1 MKRAYRQI
9 MAELLDDIVTG
20 ALPPAAWL
28 PRIDDIAARH
38 ACSLGTAR
46 EAIRALEERR
56 VVAVHAGRGQQVLG
70 AERWALLDADVLEAA
85 VVRHRDP
92 RLVREAVAALRLLE
106 IEAAKLA
113 ALRMTAGDLAL
124 LERTLDQ
131 MRGSSR
137 HPSFVDAEA
146 AFHRVLV
153 STSGNRVLASALEAL
168 HPALALAR
176 HRIAA
181 DRDPVVVRIH
191 EGILAAL
198 GARDA
203 AAAAAA
209 VESYGRH
216 LKGWLRV

>member
-1 MKRAYRQI
+1 MG
-9 MAELLDDIVTG
+9 ELLDDIVTG
-20 ALPPAAWL
+20 AVPPAAWL

-38 ACSLGTAR
+38 ACSLSTAR

-56 VVAVHAGRGQQVLG
+56 VVAVHAGQGQQVLG
-70 AERWALLDADVLEAA
+70 AERWALLDGDVLDAA

-92 RLVREAVAALRLLE
+92 QLLREAVAAFRALE

-113 ALRMTAGDLAL
+113 APRVTAGDLAL

-131 MRGSSR
+131 MRGSTHDR
-137 HPSFVDAEA
+137 GFADAEA
-146 AFHRVLV
+146 RFHQVLV
-153 STSGNRVLASALEAL
+153 SVSGNRVLAGALEAL
-168 HPALALAR
+168 HPALAR
-176 HRIAA
+176 VRRRTAA
-181 DRDPVVVRIH
+181 DRDPVVVRLH
-191 EGILAAL
+191 AGILAAL
-198 GARDA
+198 AERDA